1 LSDGA
6 AERSVTDD
14 AFLGG
19 ALRILQPKDGYRAGV
34 DAVLLAA
41 SAPAKAGRRER
52 VLDVGA
58 GVGVVGLAVARRI
71 ADATVVLVER
81 DPRLAE
87 LARANVEHNG
97 LSERVRVIEADVERP
112 LNGQPAIAALA
123 ESFDHVLANPPF
135 HTEGRGTAAAD
146 TAKAAA
152 NAMAE
157 GSFVGWSRFLAAM
170 ARPSGTAAVIHKA
183 EALAALLAACE
194 GRFGAL
200 EVLPIHPR
208 QDATAI
214 RVIVRGTKG
223 SRGPLSLLP
232 QLTLH
237 GDDNG
242 FRPEIERVLRE
253 GAGLET

>member
-41 SAPAKAGRRER
+41 SAPVKSGRRER

-71 ADATVVLVER
+71 ADAQVVLVER

-87 LARANVEHNG
+87 LARANVERNG
-97 LSERVRVIEADVERP
+97 LSQRVRVVEADVERP
-112 LNGQPAIAALA
+112 LSGQPAIAALA

-157 GSFVGWSRFLAAM
+157 GSLIGWSRFLAAM
-170 ARPSGTAAVIHKA
+170 ACPSGTAAVIHKA

-200 EVLPIHPR
+200 EVMPIHPR
-208 QDATAI
+208 RDATAI
-214 RVIVRGTKG
+214 RVIVRGIKG
-223 SRGPLSLLP
+223 SRAPLSLLP

-237 GDDNG
+237 GDDNA
-242 FRPEIERVLRE
+242 FRPEIERVLRV
-253 GAGLET
+253 GAGLEI

>member
-1 LSDGA
+1 M
-6 AERSVTDD
+6 TDD

-41 SAPAKAGRRER
+41 SALAKAGRRER

-71 ADATVVLVER
+71 ADAQVVLVER

-87 LARANVEHNG
+87 LARANVERNG
-97 LSERVRVIEADVERP
+97 LSQRVHVIEADVEQP
-112 LNGQPAIAALA
+112 LGGQPAIAALA

-157 GSFVGWSRFLAAM
+157 GNLVGWSRFLAAM
-170 ARPSGTAAVIHKA
+170 VRPSGTAAVIHKA

-200 EVLPIHPR
+200 EILPIHPR
-208 QDATAI
+208 RDANAI
-214 RVIVRGTKG
+214 RVIVRGIKG
-223 SRGPLSLLP
+223 SRAPLNLLP

-242 FRPEIERVLRE
+242 FRPEVERVLRG
-253 GAGLET
+253 GAGLEI

>member
-1 LSDGA
+1 
-6 AERSVTDD
+6 VTDD

-41 SAPAKAGRRER
+41 SAPVRAGRRER

-71 ADATVVLVER
+71 ADAEVVLIER

-87 LARANVEHNG
+87 LARANIERNG
-97 LSERVRVIEADVERP
+97 LLERVRLIEADVEQP
-112 LNGQPAIAALA
+112 LGGQPALAALA

-135 HTEGRGTAAAD
+135 HTQGRGTAASNP
-146 TAKAAA
+146 TKAAA

-157 GSFVGWSRFLAAM
+157 GSLIDWSRFLAAM

-208 QDATAI
+208 RDAAAI
-214 RVIVRGTKG
+214 RVIVRGIKG
-223 SRGPLSLLP
+223 SRAPLSLLP

-237 GDDNG
+237 GHDNA
-242 FRPEIERVLRE
+242 FRPEIERVLRG
-253 GAGLET
+253 GAGLEI

>member
-1 LSDGA
+1 MSDGP
-6 AERSVTDD
+6 AEPPVTDD

-58 GVGVVGLAVARRI
+58 GAGVVGLAVARRI
-71 ADATVVLVER
+71 ADAEVVLVER

-87 LARANVEHNG
+87 LARANIERNG
-97 LSERVRVIEADVERP
+97 LSQRVRVIEADVERP
-112 LNGQPAIAALA
+112 LGGQPALAALA

-135 HTEGRGTAAAD
+135 HTQGRGTAAAD
-146 TAKAAA
+146 SAKAAA
-152 NAMAE
+152 NAMGE
-157 GSFVGWSRFLAAM
+157 GSLIDWSRFLAAM
-170 ARPSGTAAVIHKA
+170 ARSSATATVIHKA

-208 QDATAI
+208 RDAAAI
-214 RVIVRGTKG
+214 RVIVRGIKG
-223 SRGPLSLLP
+223 SRAPLSLLP

-237 GDDNG
+237 GDDNA
-242 FRPEIERVLRE
+242 FLPEIERVLRG
-253 GAGLET
+253 GAGLEF

>member
-1 LSDGA
+1 MSDGPA
-6 AERSVTDD
+6 DRPVTDD

-19 ALRILQPKDGYRAGV
+19 GLRILQPKDGYRAGV

-41 SAPAKAGRRER
+41 SASAKAGRRER

-71 ADATVVLVER
+71 ADAEVVLVER

-87 LARANVEHNG
+87 LARANIERNG
-97 LSERVRVIEADVERP
+97 LSQRVRVIEADVEQP
-112 LNGQPAIAALA
+112 LGGQPALVALA

-135 HTEGRGTAAAD
+135 HTQGRGTAAAD
-146 TAKAAA
+146 TTKAAA

-157 GSFVGWSRFLAAM
+157 GSLIDWSRFLAAM

-200 EVLPIHPR
+200 KVLPIHPR
-208 QDATAI
+208 QEAAAI
-214 RVIVRGTKG
+214 RVIVHGIKG
-223 SRGPLSLLP
+223 SRAPLCLLP

-237 GDDNG
+237 GDDNA
-242 FRPEIERVLRE
+242 FRPEIERVLRG
-253 GAGLET
+253 GAGLEI